1 MLLKFNSR
9 RVEITSV
16 PIVLPNLADVFN
28 GFRLVQLS
36 DFHLGTWLNAQD
48 LFNIVELVNQ
58 QKPELIAIT
67 GDFVSFEPAKFSSDL
82 IRILSGFDAKDG
94 VIAVLGNHDHYTDAS
109 LIRTVLEQ
117 SGIIELGNRIYPVR
131 RDSSQ
136 LIFAGVDDYMTRHA
150 DLERVIK
157 QIPDSNDPVI
167 LLAHEPDFAD
177 ISAASGRF
185 DMQISGHTHGGQIS
199 LPFYGNLYLP
209 RYGRKYPS
217 GKYMVENMVQYTNR
231 GLGTS
236 WLKFRINCPPEITVF
251 HLRNEAGDQS
261 LE

>member
-1 MLLKFNSR
+1 
-9 RVEITSV
+9 
-16 PIVLPNLADVFN
+16 
-28 GFRLVQLS
+28 
-36 DFHLGTWLNAQD
+36 
-48 LFNIVELVNQ
+48 
-58 QKPELIAIT
+58 
-67 GDFVSFEPAKFSSDL
+67 
-82 IRILSGFDAKDG
+82 
-94 VIAVLGNHDHYTDAS
+94 

-177 ISAASGRF
+177 ISAASGCF
-185 DMQISGHTHGGQIS
+185 DMQISGHTHGGQIC

-217 GKYMVENMVQYTNR
+217 GQYMVENMVQYTNR